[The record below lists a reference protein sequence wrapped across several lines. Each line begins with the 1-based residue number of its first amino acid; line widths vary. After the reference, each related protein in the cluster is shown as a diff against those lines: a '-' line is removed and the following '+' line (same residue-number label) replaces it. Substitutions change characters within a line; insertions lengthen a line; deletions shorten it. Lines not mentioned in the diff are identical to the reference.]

1 MIKRLLFTV
10 LLISSLFISLPA
22 NAADPFTLVESVTYS
37 GPFNEDNP
45 ITVEFTNSAG
55 VGTVEL
61 LVHFTDIV
69 PDKATAEVRYKIFV
83 SVEGQSP
90 SGIWYVLATDPRE
103 FNNSEFYP
111 NRKFVLGR
119 YFIRLNGQTYQLGT
133 WEWGIRAT
141 YSGEEVPENLRLVF
155 RVTPDPFDPP
165 RYDDLQSFTVSV
177 SGREWID

>member
-10 LLISSLFISLPA
+10 LFISSLFITSA
-22 NAADPFTLVESVTYS
+22 NSAETFMLLDNTTYA
-37 GPFNEDNP
+37 GPFSEDAP

-61 LVHFTDIV
+61 LVHFTDVI
-69 PDKATAEVRYKIFV
+69 PDRAVSEVRYKIYI
-83 SVEGQSP
+83 SVEGQTP
-90 SGIWYVLATDPRE
+90 SGLWYVIATDPRE
-103 FNNSEFYP
+103 FNSSEFYP
-111 NRKFVLGR
+111 TRKFVFGKH
-119 YFIRLNGQTYQLGT
+119 FIRLNGQTYQLGN
-133 WEWGIRAT
+133 WVWGIRAT
-141 YSGEEVPENLRLVF
+141 YSGEEIPENLRLVF